1 MRLKETLRY
10 FVPLLGSS
18 VVLIVL
24 LRQIDGRKI
33 LWAAQ
38 HFNPWVLA
46 LVILLGPPFV
56 LLKAFKWHLLLR
68 VAIPEASYRLA
79 LRSFLLGM
87 TASLITPGRLGELA
101 RAACFPGKRTP
112 VLALTL
118 MDKLI
123 DVTVLLTLC
132 AMSLWAYSTR
142 LGIIG
147 ITGGVVFAASIW
159 VGPQWMKRW
168 PPIHPFVTVMP
179 SVSGRLVVLN
189 GVLAICC
196 YALLALQFHLLLS
209 GLHPVPLWVS
219 STVLPPILLG
229 SALPLFIN
237 GLGGREG
244 IATVLLKHY
253 AVPGEQAVLA
263 SFLLFVVSGLLPGGV
278 GIVSGL
284 KVFRRGGGLKS
295 C

>member
-1 MRLKETLRY
+1 MRRY
-10 FVPLLGSS
+10 FIPLLGSAA
-18 VVLIVL
+18 L
-24 LRQIDGRKI
+24 LFLLSREMHLHSIAA
-33 LWAAQ
+33 AAQ
-38 HFNPWVLA
+38 HLPPPVLV
-46 LVILLGPPFV
+46 LVTLLSVPFV

-68 VAIPEASYRLA
+68 VAIPEASYRLG

-87 TASLITPGRLGELA
+87 TASLFTPGRLGELA

-112 VLALTL
+112 VLALAL
-118 MDKLI
+118 MDKLV
-123 DVTVLLTLC
+123 DVTVLMMLY
-132 AMSLWAYSTR
+132 AASLWAYSTR

-147 ITGGVVFAASIW
+147 ITGAFVLAAGIW
-159 VGPQWMKRW
+159 IGPQWMKRW
-168 PPIHPFVTVMP
+168 SPIHPFVTVMP

-189 GVLAICC
+189 SVLAICC
-196 YALLALQFHLLLS
+196 YVIMALQFHLLLS

-244 IATVLLKHY
+244 IATLLLGHY
-253 AVPGEQAVLA
+253 AVSGEHAVLA
-263 SFLLFVVSGLLPGGV
+263 AFLLFVVSGLLPGGV

-284 KVFRRGGGLKS
+284 KVVMRHRESKLS
-295 C
+295 